1 MSASA
6 SLNVGNK
13 TESNV
18 TNSTV
23 NESNFSVNN
32 CTNIVNTLNQETV
45 IVVNAEVGTTQQLW
59 AEASIVMEG
68 VTYEVGGKGN
78 RTENTAS
85 SVAKSK
91 AEITAN
97 CAGYAAHST
106 SATDSVMYDISTNG
120 ESMQFSD
127 MMSAAKASQ
136 TTECSSSGLLS
147 LSCQVGINNSVVSN
161 VNNSIK
167 NIFNMAISNYMSS
180 VTKRNMLLKNI
191 TNAQTVLKQAMN
203 SKASI
208 AIKNSVFRIGG
219 EENITK
225 FTAES
230 STEAESSVMSSVESS
245 ATALTSAITN
255 MAMTTTNDITNS
267 QTAISKAE
275 AAADGSTKVS
285 SDSGVTGNTLIWLAL
300 IGGVI
305 GFLTV
310 GVTMW
315 AKVKMCQRKNEGPR
329 ELEDLDKPPKTTK
342 TVNGKSYEKLDDDEL
357 LEP

>member
-1 MSASA
+1 MAFCYGKMSASA

-23 NESNFSVNN
+23 NESNFSVSN

-45 IVVNAEVGTTQQLW
+45 VVVNAEVGTTQNLW

-68 VTYEVGGKGN
+68 VIVEVGGKGN
-78 RTENTAS
+78 LTEFTANS
-85 SVAKSK
+85 SAVSK
-91 AEITAN
+91 AEITAQ

-106 SATDSVMYDISTNG
+106 SATDSVMYDIATNG

-180 VTKRNMLLKNI
+180 TTRRNMLLKNV
-191 TNAQTVLKQAMN
+191 TTAQTVLKQMMN
-203 SKASI
+203 SKSTISAKDSI
-208 AIKNSVFRIGG
+208 YRIGG

-230 STEAESSVMSSVESS
+230 SAEAESRIMSRVESS

-255 MAMTTTNDITNS
+255 MAMSTTNDITNS

-275 AAADGSTKVS
+275 ASADGSTKVS
-285 SDSGVTGNTLIWLAL
+285 SDSGLTGNTLIWLAL

-305 GFLTV
+305 GFLTI

-315 AKVKMCQRKNEGPR
+315 AKVKMCQRKNEGPIY
-329 ELEDLDKPPKTTK
+329 LDKPPTK
-342 TVNGKSYEKLDDDEL
+342 TVNDNTYEKLND
-357 LEP
+357 